1 MKKKIILIAVLS
13 IVVIGLGVIIFGNK
27 SDSKTISGAG
37 ATFPQPF
44 YNAAFI
50 RYEHLTHVKV
60 TYGGIGSG
68 GGIRSLKD
76 KVVDFGASD
85 AFLSDKELKE
95 MPAPVVHIPTCCGAV
110 VIAFNLPGI
119 KQIKLTPDV
128 LAGIF
133 SGKIK
138 NWNNDELKKINQGIH
153 FPNKAI
159 VVIHR
164 SDGSGTTNM
173 FTDYLSRVN
182 AEWKA
187 KIGSGKTVNWPVG
200 IGAKGNPGVAGTIHQ
215 TVGSI
220 GYVGS
225 EYAFAEHQPAALLQN
240 KSGRFIEASVAS
252 ASAAAKCTIPAD
264 TRVMLNNSSAKDAYP
279 IAGFTWLLLY
289 KDQAYNHR
297 SFAQAQATLKLI
309 DWMLG
314 SDAQGIAS
322 KVSYAPLP
330 PAVAARAKA
339 ILRTITYK
347 GKRVLK

>member
-1 MKKKIILIAVLS
+1 MKKSIILVALLS
-13 IVVIGLGVIIFGNK
+13 IITLGNK
-27 SDSKTISGAG
+27 VCAKTISGAG

-50 RYEHLTHVKV
+50 TYEHLTHVKV

-76 KVVDFGASD
+76 KIVDFGASD
-85 AFLSDKELKE
+85 AFLSNKEMKE

-119 KQIKLTPDV
+119 KQIKLTPGV

-133 SGKIK
+133 SGKIR
-138 NWNNDELKKINQGIH
+138 NWNNAALKRINRGIR
-153 FPNKAI
+153 FPNRAI

-173 FTDYLSRVN
+173 FTDYLSKVDVAWRR
-182 AEWKA
+182 

-225 EYAFAEHQPAALLQN
+225 EYAFAQHQPSALLQN
-240 KSGRFIEASVAS
+240 KSGRFIKASIAS
-252 ASAAAKCTIPAD
+252 TSAAAKRAIPSD
-264 TRVMLNNSSAKDAYP
+264 TRIMLNNSSAKDAYP

-289 KDQAYNHR
+289 KNQAYNNR
-297 SFAQAQATLKLI
+297 SFDQAQATLRLI

-314 SDAQGIAS
+314 HNAQKIAS
-322 KVSYAPLP
+322 KVNYAPLAP
-330 PAVAARAKA
+330 SVAARAKA
-339 ILRTITYK
+339 ILRTITYR